1 MSVQC
6 GDGVKSLVADEWR
19 VFKSK
24 QQMVIH
30 KWCRNNRRWLRQW
43 TLPIW
48 RDKPVCLNCVL
59 LPGWT
64 NYSEVRYSIPD
75 LTVIDTTTYSR
86 SIRQNGGVYYC
97 ATDLQ
102 TQVWYNDS
110 LSMDD
115 ESVYVSDS
123 QWCYIQN
130 GRYEYCYT
138 SKSGDPSVASAYSE
152 QYCSYPNCP

>member
-97 ATDLQ
+97 AK
-102 TQVWYNDS
+102 DS
-110 LSMDD
+110 HYLMTTNVGITSDS
-115 ESVYVSDS
+115 EVVYISDS
-123 QWCYIQN
+123 QLCYLSS
-130 GRYEYCYT
+130 GSYT
-138 SKSGDPSVASAYSE
+138 SCKTSQKGDPAYGKT
-152 QYCSYPNCP
+152 YCHTIYCP